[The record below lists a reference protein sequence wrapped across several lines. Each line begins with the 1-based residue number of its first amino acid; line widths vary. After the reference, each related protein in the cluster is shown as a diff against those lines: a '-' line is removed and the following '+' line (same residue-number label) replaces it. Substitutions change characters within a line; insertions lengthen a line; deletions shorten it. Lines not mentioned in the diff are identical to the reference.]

1 LGKSENDMGRFL
13 AVAVGSFILV
23 APKAFAHHSGAAFF
37 DQDQRVEIAGVVSE
51 MKWRNPHVS
60 FKVTAT
66 NDDGQQEE
74 WTVESNA
81 VNLLERQGVSPDTV
95 EVGDDV
101 RFWGPPAR
109 RGEKSMR
116 AYNVLLPDGTE
127 VVLIPRSPPERR
139 WDDHELV
146 ASVPELENKD
156 VSESIAQAD
165 GIYRVWSRGRIKT
178 LNSKLPLTE
187 AALAAKETY
196 DPFTDDPVL
205 QCIPTGMPGVMDV
218 SFPIEFSK
226 QGKDIVLHLEQWD
239 TVRTIH
245 MDGDLSAA
253 ANMPAT
259 REGYSAGHWAGDTLV
274 VETTNIKTDYFDDS
288 GTPISDAV
296 HVVERWTVNEGESGL
311 HWQATTTDPNTF
323 TEPVLQ
329 EQTFPWVPGEEIKPY
344 GCVAASQ

>member
-1 LGKSENDMGRFL
+1 MKRFL
-13 AVAVGSFILV
+13 TVALGSCLLV
-23 APKAFAHHSGAAFF
+23 APQVFSHHSGAAFF
-37 DQDQRVEIAGVVSE
+37 DRSQRVEIAGVVSA

-60 FKVTAT
+60 FRVTVT

-95 EVGDDV
+95 TVGDDV
-101 RFWGPPAR
+101 RFYGPPAR
-109 RGEKSMR
+109 RGKNGMR
-116 AYNVLLPDGTE
+116 AYNVLLPDGSE
-127 VVLIPRSPPERR
+127 VVLIPRNPPERR
-139 WDDHELV
+139 WEDYELV
-146 ASVPELENKD
+146 ASVPELANKD

-178 LNSKLPLTE
+178 LNAELPLT
-187 AALAAKETY
+187 AAAAAAKATY

-205 QCIPTGMPGVMDV
+205 RCNPTGMPGVMDV

-226 QGKDIVLHLEQWD
+226 QGNDIVLRLEQWD

-253 ANMPAT
+253 ADLPAT
-259 REGYSAGHWAGDTLV
+259 REGYSVGRWEGDTLV
-274 VETTNIKTDYFDDS
+274 VETTNIKTEYFDDR

-296 HVVERWTVNEGESGL
+296 HVVERWTVNEDESGL
-311 HWQATTTDPNTF
+311 HWQASTTDPNVF
-323 TEPVLQ
+323 TDPVLQ

-344 GCVAASQ
+344 GCVALQAD

>member
-1 LGKSENDMGRFL
+1 MGRFL
-13 AVAVGSFILV
+13 IVAVGSFILA
-23 APKAFAHHSGAAFF
+23 APNVFAHHSGAVFF
-37 DQDQRVEIAGVVSE
+37 DDSQRVEIAGVVSQ

-60 FKVTAT
+60 FQVTVT
-66 NDDGQQEE
+66 NGDGQQEE

-95 EVGDDV
+95 AVGDDV

-109 RGEKSMR
+109 RGGNGMR

-127 VVLIPRSPPERR
+127 VILIPRNPPERR
-139 WDDHELV
+139 WEDHELV
-146 ASVPELENKD
+146 ASVPELANKD

-165 GIYRVWSRGRIKT
+165 GIFRVWARGRIKT
-178 LNSKLPLTE
+178 LNAELPLTA
-187 AALAAKETY
+187 AALAAKEDY

-226 QGKDIVLHLEQWD
+226 QGNDIVLRLEQWD

-259 REGYSAGHWAGDTLV
+259 REGYSVGRWEGDTLV
-274 VETTNIKTDYFDDS
+274 VETANIKTDFFDDK

-296 HVVERWTVNEGESGL
+296 HVVERWTVNEDESGL
-311 HWQATTTDPNTF
+311 HWQATTTDSNTF

-329 EQTFPWVPGEEIKPY
+329 EQTFPWVPGEEIKSY